1 MPLLHS
7 YYYLPKKQTIKKIPL
22 LHYIDVN
29 VCLRLI
35 VLCLSFH
42 SSSQHLGH
50 LRTTL
55 CNYIAI
61 NLITLV
67 FFKVFFKL
75 NYLKRIFKIQS

>member
-1 MPLLHS
+1 VNFF
-7 YYYLPKKQTIKKIPL
+7 PL

-61 NLITLV
+61 NSIPLV

-75 NYLKRIFKIQS
+75 NYLKKKFKIQS